1 MKFLKFLIL
10 FAWITLIFAS
20 SSLVKKNKYDISS
33 FSDPNGAIQTQI
45 NFNLRIS
52 LKPKRIYGTV
62 KIYYKCLSETEYF
75 MLDVRNLSILSVK
88 DSKKKPLKYQ
98 INKNKENSIGD
109 QLQINF
115 SKKCQINEESFIT
128 IRYHTNKNGIGVHF
142 SSKLMAE
149 DPSNHIVYT
158 HAEPIYA
165 RAFFPC
171 QDTPSLKV
179 IIKAKIRASK
189 GYKVLFAGL
198 LKSQKEINSKLVE
211 HYFEF
216 DQPLPTYGINLA
228 MGKFETYKPSI
239 NSVCTIYAE
248 KSIIESKEKELKA
261 TFGNCDKIIKF
272 YSRYHPFRFQIIN
285 FIVVPNDYPTNA
297 NESPFVIILPENR
310 LSKDGS
316 LSSTVTHELA
326 HYWAGNMVTNKNWES
341 YWINEGIATYMNR
354 KADKLFFGK
363 DFYLSEMYR
372 GVEVVKRI
380 ANSNN
385 TDCQEVSKC
394 YSLSPII
401 KDDPIFT
408 FNSISYEK
416 GSLFLYYIESLIG
429 KKNMLKVM
437 RNYFKQYAFKSVSTE
452 DFIYFL
458 KKQPPVK
465 KVINE
470 IKWEEWIKGKDMPYD
485 FNFKKTE
492 EIMMITDIIDLLTTN
507 NSTNSKEENKN
518 IIDKAESLISSLTIK
533 QKISLLKKIYRN
545 LSYFKPEI
553 IKEII
558 KFQCLQE
565 HVELKAMNL
574 LISSGLIDNKQQKF
588 IFLSQKVKE
597 LKYTKAGFIEQVMDE
612 LSEYTTDGDTLFKF
626 LKDNKKYFNFM
637 TVLRLTKTIQNIS
650 K

>member
-1 MKFLKFLIL
+1 MKFFIFLTL
-10 FAWITLIFAS
+10 FTWIALISARFS
-20 SSLVKKNKYDISS
+20 MIEKNKYDISS
-33 FSDPNGAIQTQI
+33 FSDPNGAIQTRI
-45 NFNLRIS
+45 DFNLKIS

-62 KIYYKCLSETEYF
+62 KIYYKCLSETEF
-75 MLDVRNLSILSVK
+75 FKLDVRHLSILSVK

-98 INKNKENSIGD
+98 INKNKESSIGD
-109 QLQINF
+109 QLQITF
-115 SKKCQINEESFIT
+115 SKKCQLNDESFVT

-142 SSKLMAE
+142 SNKLMAE
-149 DPSNHIVYT
+149 DPTNHIVYT

-165 RAFFPC
+165 RTFFPC

-179 IIKAKIRASK
+179 FTKAKIRAPK
-189 GYKVLFAGL
+189 GYKVLFAGI
-198 LKSQKEINSKLVE
+198 LKSQKEVNDKLVE

-228 MGKFETYKPSI
+228 MGKFEAYKPSN

-248 KSIIESKEKELKA
+248 KSIIESKEKELYA

-316 LSSTVTHELA
+316 LSSTITHELA

-354 KADKLFFGK
+354 KVDKLLFGK

-380 ANSNN
+380 AHSNN

-408 FNSISYEK
+408 FNSISYQK
-416 GSLFLYYIESLIG
+416 GSLFLYYIETMIG
-429 KKNMLKVM
+429 KKNMLKIM
-437 RNYFKQYAFKSVSTE
+437 RNYFNQYAFKSVSTE
-452 DFIYFL
+452 DFINFL
-458 KKQPPVK
+458 KKQPPIQ

-470 IKWEEWIKGKDMPYD
+470 IKWDEWIKGKDMPYD
-485 FNFKKTE
+485 FNFKTTE
-492 EIMMITDIIDLLTTN
+492 EIMMINDIIDLLSSN
-507 NSTNSKEENKN
+507 NSTNSTEDNK
-518 IIDKAESLISSLTIK
+518 IIINKAESLISNLTIN
-533 QKISLLKKIYRN
+533 QKIVLLKKIYRN
-545 LSYFKPEI
+545 FSYLKPEI
-553 IKEII
+553 LKEVI
-558 KFQCLQE
+558 KFKSLQE
-565 HVELKAMNL
+565 HVEIKAMNL
-574 LISSGLIDNKQQKF
+574 LISSALIEDKQQKF
-588 IFLSQKVKE
+588 IFLSKKIKE
-597 LKYTKAGFIEQVMDE
+597 LKYTKAGFMEQVIDE
-612 LSEYTTDGDTLFKF
+612 LSEYTKDTGTLFKF
-626 LKDNKKYFNFM
+626 LKDNKKFFNFM
-637 TVLRLTKTIQNIS
+637 TILRITKAIQKIS